1 MKVSNV
7 SIVKAETF
15 FSAVEV
21 AIAEF
26 FCEEYASNC
35 VAGLN
40 MGVGESESAFFT
52 FCTIDD
58 SLNYSIIAVTEYF
71 FCTAMPCGFVKV
83 EHCNDVVW
91 SDK

>member
-7 SIVKAETF
+7 SIVKSES
-15 FSAVEV
+15 FSCAVEK
-21 AIAEF
+21 AIGEF
-26 FCEEYASNC
+26 FCDEYASEC

-40 MGVGESESAFFT
+40 VVDGEQGLFT

-58 SLNYSIIAVTEYF
+58 SLNYSTRAVTEYF
-71 FCTAMPCGFVKV
+71 FCKSMPCGFVKI